1 MLPSDGSVSLSGG
14 SFREEAYSVVQWMGV
29 IPNRCIMSIFSLF
42 QLKTC
47 LCFSLCYFFPTLEAS
62 LAFCLSNFCLLD
74 SDVALLCP
82 SVFFV
87 SCGSC
92 GTVLFTVF
100 HVLHR
105 RVVFNN
111 ETQRE
116 AQRDLQC
123 SVDLKSSSV
132 ALAVLGS
139 PKNPSSPQWAPV
151 QTTHW
156 ISSWVSM
163 RTFFLSACLGEN
175 PTGPFMKDIL

>member
-1 MLPSDGSVSLSGG
+1 MHHVHIQFISIKNMPLFLSLS
-14 SFREEAYSVVQWMGV
+14 AT
-29 IPNRCIMSIFSLF
+29 FS
-42 QLKTC
+42 
-47 LCFSLCYFFPTLEAS
+47 PTLEAS
-62 LAFCLSNFCLLD
+62 LAFCLSDFCLLD

-92 GTVLFTVF
+92 GTLLFTVF

-116 AQRDLQC
+116 AQRDL
-123 SVDLKSSSV
+123 KISSV

-139 PKNPSSPQWAPV
+139 PKNTSSPQWAPV

-156 ISSWVSM
+156 ISSWASM

>member
-1 MLPSDGSVSLSGG
+1 MLPSDGSVSLSGR

-62 LAFCLSNFCLLD
+62 LAFCLSDFCLLD

-139 PKNPSSPQWAPV
+139 PKN
-151 QTTHW
+151 H
-156 ISSWVSM
+156 
-163 RTFFLSACLGEN
+163 LSGHQSRP
-175 PTGPFMKDIL
+175 PTGFQAGFQWEPFFFQHV

>member
-1 MLPSDGSVSLSGG
+1 
-14 SFREEAYSVVQWMGV
+14 MGV

-47 LCFSLCYFFPTLEAS
+47 LCFSLSATFFPTLEAS
-62 LAFCLSNFCLLD
+62 PAFCLSDFCLLD

-82 SVFFV
+82 SVCFV

-100 HVLHR
+100 HVLRR

-123 SVDLKSSSV
+123 SIDLKISSV
-132 ALAVLGS
+132 ALAMLGS
-139 PKNPSSPQWAPV
+139 PKNTSSLVQHLTSVGISPDHPLDFKLGFNENLFSFSMSRRKSYFIIWNLYERHFIIVILPSELFES
-151 QTTHW
+151 HH
-156 ISSWVSM
+156 
-163 RTFFLSACLGEN
+163 F
-175 PTGPFMKDIL
+175 D